1 MATHSNVLAWEV
13 PRTEKLGRVESMG
26 LQEELDMT
34 SNETAQQSY
43 SQDERVS
50 TRERTLTVSGA
61 H

>member
-13 PRTEKLGRVESMG
+13 PRTEKPGRVESMG